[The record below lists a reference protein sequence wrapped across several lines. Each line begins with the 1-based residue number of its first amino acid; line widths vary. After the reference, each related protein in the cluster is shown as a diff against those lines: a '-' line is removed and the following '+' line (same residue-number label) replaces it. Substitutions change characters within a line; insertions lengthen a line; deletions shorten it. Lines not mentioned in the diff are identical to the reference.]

1 MTPKTLG
8 MLHIGGLDNFGG
20 VFLAKKYAN
29 QSWYVAS
36 FTGGSSSAQTFSAG
50 GYEFLHIALEMS
62 PSEAVL
68 KWAASV
74 VAKHPGLPTIVTTHD
89 YLNAKGERRA
99 NPIIDLAAVD
109 FTHSTAEQLWHELI
123 DRNDQ
128 IFLVLCGHH
137 HGVATRTDRN
147 AAGHDVLQLLAD
159 YQDRGQAALDAG
171 APLERGKPT
180 PIGDGWLRE
189 LTFDTAASPPT
200 LRVRT
205 YSPHYKAFAD
215 ELPTYAAW
223 YKANEAPGL
232 NDDAFAAKDAFSVTL
247 ADFRARFGAPR

>member
-1 MTPKTLG
+1 
-8 MLHIGGLDNFGG
+8 ML
-20 VFLAKKYAN
+20 
-29 QSWYVAS
+29 S
-36 FTGGSSSAQTFSAG
+36 
-50 GYEFLHIALEMS
+50 
-62 PSEAVL
+62 
-68 KWAASV
+68 WAASV
-74 VAKHPGLPTIVTTHD
+74 IAKHPGLPTIVSTHD

-99 NPIIDLAAVD
+99 NPIIDLPAVD
-109 FTHSTAEQLWHELI
+109 PTHNSAEDMWSELI
-123 DRNDQ
+123 AAHDQ

-147 AAGHDVLQLLAD
+147 AAGHEVLQLLAD

-171 APLERGKPT
+171 APLVRGKPVA
-180 PIGDGWLRE
+180 IGDGWLRV

-215 ELPTYAAW
+215 ELPSYAAW
-223 YKANEAPGL
+223 YKAHEAPEL
-232 NDDAFAAKDAFSVTL
+232 DDTAFVAKDAFSVTL